1 MCLNSINFEGNNISG
16 LNFSLVRRFI
26 ELEQH
31 IPILHWM
38 IFKSKFAIIMWDL
51 VWPPTIAE
59 QAGSHSYSNLSL
71 NSII

>member
-1 MCLNSINFEGNNISG
+1 MCLNSIDFEGNNISG

-38 IFKSKFAIIMWDL
+38 IFKSKFSIIMWDL
-51 VWPPTIAE
+51 VRPPTIAE
-59 QAGSHSYSNLSL
+59 QAGKNCEILIHSQ
-71 NSII
+71 I